1 MWVVEKIEISG
12 GFLPGLTV
20 NIPQGLTCIIGARGS
35 GKSTLAEAVR
45 FALSGLSSAPKHC
58 ADLIQANLAG
68 GALVTITALADGSN
82 RYMIKRG
89 LKQSPVL
96 LTSDGRPIN
105 TVDLDRGTFLPLDAY
120 SSLEIEAI
128 ADEALG
134 HKRRSLLDELRSEQM
149 RSIQMSLAESARA
162 LETNADH
169 IRTARRTIDDLTE
182 QIEELGDVRARLSA
196 LAPSDRESAE
206 DFVQLSRQQQMD
218 QREIAKLDS
227 ADRDLKTVGETV
239 ERLRKE
245 AQQVFVA
252 RLTEEQSANAETM
265 RRYDKLLAA
274 ALAPVEKNLTTIQNK
289 IRDAQ
294 GTLAQARQSVA
305 EIHTSHAGDLAKLTA
320 LNQQASEQA
329 RMRASLEQQVAKLEA
344 LEQQRVE
351 LHGEL
356 DKLLERR
363 KSLKADHILM
373 RDQVSMMRDEV
384 ASELQHEAGERVR
397 IRVMRNADYMGYQ
410 DMLVDSLK
418 GARVRNQNELLATL
432 MQLRPEQLAQL
443 IQTNDLESFE
453 ELTHFGSE
461 RSKKIL
467 DAFRESVDPLK
478 LEITAIEDR
487 IAIELNVATTGRPH
501 FKDASDLSRGQK
513 CTALL
518 PILLARRDNP
528 LIIDQPEDN
537 LDNHFIF
544 ETVVNAV
551 QRMKKR
557 RQMIFIT
564 HNANIPVLAE
574 AELVLV
580 MTSDGRVGAIEKR
593 GSVDECREQIIEL
606 LEGGR
611 EAFELRSKRYAAAG

>member
-1 MWVVEKIEISG
+1 MWVIEKIEISG
-12 GFLPGLTV
+12 GFLPGLSV
-20 NIPQGLTCIIGARGS
+20 NIPLGLTCIIGARGS

-45 FALSGLSSAPKHC
+45 FALCGISMAPKHC
-58 ADLIQANLAG
+58 ADLIQANLGG
-68 GALVTITALADGSN
+68 GAQVTITALADRSN
-82 RYMIKRG
+82 RYTIKRG
-89 LKQSPVL
+89 LKQNPVL
-96 LTSDGRPIN
+96 LASDDRAIN

-149 RSIQMSLAESARA
+149 RAIHLSLGESSRA
-162 LETNADH
+162 LETNADR
-169 IRTARRTIDDLTE
+169 IRTVRRTIDDLAE
-182 QIEELGDVRARLSA
+182 QVEELGDVRARLNA
-196 LAPSDRESAE
+196 LGPSDRESAE
-206 DFVQLSRQQQMD
+206 DFVQLSRQQQFD

-227 ADRDLKTVGETV
+227 ADRDLKTLADTL
-239 ERLRKE
+239 ERLRKQ
-245 AQQVFVA
+245 AQQVFAA
-252 RLTEEQSANAETM
+252 RLTEEQSENAETT
-265 RRYDKLLAA
+265 RRYDKVLT
-274 ALAPVEKNLTTIQNK
+274 ALMAPVEKHVSAIQTRIEEAGN
-289 IRDAQ
+289 AVS
-294 GTLAQARQSVA
+294 QARQDVT

-320 LNQQASEQA
+320 QNQAASEQA
-329 RMRASLEQQVAKLEA
+329 RMRASLEQQVARLEA

-351 LHGEL
+351 LQAEL
-356 DKLLERR
+356 NQILEAR

-373 RDQVSMMRDEV
+373 RDQVSMIRDEV
-384 ASELQHEAGERVR
+384 ASELQNEAGERVR
-397 IRVMRNADYMGYQ
+397 IRVIRNADYMRYQ
-410 DMLVDSLK
+410 EMLVDGLK

-432 MQLRPEQLAQL
+432 LQLRPEQLAQI
-443 IQTNDLESFE
+443 IQSNDLEFFE
-453 ELTHFGSE
+453 EMTHFGAE
-461 RSKKIL
+461 RSRKIL
-467 DAFRESVDPLK
+467 DAFRESLDPLA

-487 IAIELNVATTGRPH
+487 IAIELNVSTAEPPH

-544 ETVVNAV
+544 ETIVNAV
-551 QRMKKR
+551 HRMKKR

-580 MTSDGRVGAIEKR
+580 MNSDGRVGAVEKR
-593 GSVDECREQIIEL
+593 GTVDECREQIIEL

-611 EAFELRSKRYAAAG
+611 EAFELRSKRYAIG